1 MTSRQWRP
9 IAPLVPQPNRD
20 FSADDDLRQQWLSQ
34 RSNVEHTS
42 LTALH
47 RSWAIE
53 TSIIEG
59 PYWLDDAQTRTLI
72 EQGFVPTAIPLSG
85 TGQDPDNLP
94 GHPSGPHE
102 CPRRHLRR
110 SRSGHSINRS
120 TIRQLHQVIVAHQP
134 TYRAMNQSGQWF
146 DATLHAGAFKTL
158 PNNPTRPDGVLHHY
172 CPPSTS
178 TPNSTTYWAGTTN
191 TPTSRRYITARWRR
205 GSTTGSRRSIPSK
218 TETGGSREPSLPGT
232 GHLVKHHSLLIVI
245 THHDHTDCID
255 GLESA
260 YDGN

>member
-94 GHPSGPHE
+94 AIPQDHMSALGAIYVE
-102 CPRRHLRR
+102 V
-110 SRSGHSINRS
+110 RSGHSINRS

-134 TYRAMNQSGQWF
+134 TYRAMNQFGQWF
-146 DATLHAGAFKTL
+146 DATLHGGAFKTM
-158 PNNPTRPDGVLHHY
+158 PNNPTRPDGIIHEY
-172 CPPSTS
+172 CPPIHVESELD
-178 TPNSTTYWAGTTN
+178 N
-191 TPTSRRYITARWRR
+191 
-205 GSTTGSRRSIPSK
+205 
-218 TETGGSREPSLPGT
+218 
-232 GHLVKHHSLLIVI
+232 LLNWYADYCAQPDVY
-245 THHDHTDCID
+245 HP
-255 GLESA
+255 
-260 YDGN
+260 